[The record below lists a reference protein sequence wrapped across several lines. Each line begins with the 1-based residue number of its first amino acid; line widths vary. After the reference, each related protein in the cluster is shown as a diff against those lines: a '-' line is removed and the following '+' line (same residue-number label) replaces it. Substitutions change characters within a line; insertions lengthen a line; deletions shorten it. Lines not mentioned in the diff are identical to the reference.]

1 VTLFRLKRRE
11 ILILIGLWLLVAALL
26 SGGVVWYLLSRPAGQ
41 PSFGQAGPAA
51 GPTVSPVPT
60 YTVQF
65 VEVTARRLYPA
76 AEALARV
83 WAPDTQL
90 VGANAEW
97 STTAINLIGKPTDW
111 SFRFYSPSLNRLY
124 LVGVTSDGQA
134 AGAPHFRKE
143 DRPPSTIQP
152 EQWSVDS
159 PEALAA
165 WLDHGGGDL
174 LGRSP
179 GISVSMQLGVDPAS
193 GEPTWIVSAFGADSD
208 QPVASKIDAATGQ
221 VAAWQP

>member
-1 VTLFRLKRRE
+1 VTLLRLKRRE
-11 ILILIGLWLLVAALL
+11 VLILIGLWLVVAALL
-26 SGGVVWYLLSRPAGQ
+26 SGGVVWFLVSRPAGQ
-41 PSFGQAGPAA
+41 PSFGEAAPA
-51 GPTVSPVPT
+51 PSPAPT

-65 VEVTARRLYPA
+65 VEVTALRLYPA
-76 AEALARV
+76 AEALART
-83 WAPDTQL
+83 WAPDVQL

-97 STTAINLIGKPTDW
+97 STTAVNLIGKPTDW

-124 LVGVTSDGQA
+124 LVGVGSDGQA

-143 DRPPSTIQP
+143 DRPPATIKP
-152 EQWSVDS
+152 EEWTVDS
-159 PEALAA
+159 PAALAG

-179 GISVSMQLGVDPAS
+179 GVSVSIQLGVDPDS
-193 GEPTWIVSAFGADSD
+193 GQAIWIVSAFEADSD

>member
-1 VTLFRLKRRE
+1 
-11 ILILIGLWLLVAALL
+11 
-26 SGGVVWYLLSRPAGQ
+26 
-41 PSFGQAGPAA
+41 
-51 GPTVSPVPT
+51 
-60 YTVQF
+60 VQF

-76 AEALARV
+76 AEALARA
-83 WAPDTQL
+83 WAPDAQL

-97 STTAINLIGKPTDW
+97 STTAVNLIGKPTDW

-143 DRPPSTIQP
+143 DRPPATIQP
-152 EQWSVDS
+152 EEWSIDS
-159 PEALAA
+159 PEALAG

-179 GISVSMQLGVDPAS
+179 GVSVSIQLGVDPAS
-193 GEPTWIVSAFGADSD
+193 GGATWIVSAFEADSD
-208 QPVASKIDAATGQ
+208 QPVAFKIDAVTGQ

>member
-1 VTLFRLKRRE
+1 LLRLKRRE
-11 ILILIGLWLLVAALL
+11 VLILIGLWLVVAALL
-26 SGGVVWYLLSRPAGQ
+26 SGGVVWFLLSRPAG
-41 PSFGQAGPAA
+41 PASFADGGAAPAPNPA
-51 GPTVSPVPT
+51 PT

-65 VEVTARRLYPA
+65 VDVTARRLYPA
-76 AEALARV
+76 AEALARA
-83 WAPDTQL
+83 WAPDAQL

-97 STTAINLIGKPTDW
+97 STTAVNLIGKPTDW

-124 LVGVTSDGQA
+124 LVGVASDGQA

-143 DRPPSTIQP
+143 DRPPATIQP

-159 PEALAA
+159 PAALAG

-179 GISVSMQLGVDPAS
+179 GVNVSIQLGVDPAS
-193 GEPTWIVSAFGADSD
+193 GGATWIVSAFEADSD
-208 QPVASKIDAATGQ
+208 QPVAFKIDAATGQ